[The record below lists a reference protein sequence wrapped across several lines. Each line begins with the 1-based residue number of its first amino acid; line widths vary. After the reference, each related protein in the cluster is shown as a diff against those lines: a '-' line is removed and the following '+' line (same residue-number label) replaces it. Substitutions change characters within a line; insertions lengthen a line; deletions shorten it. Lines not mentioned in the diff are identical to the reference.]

1 MIAERANFGPPGT
14 SPLPSAVGRTALPA
28 NSLTIST
35 LPRAGQPHGERWAFQ
50 FMVEGDI
57 RFISHH
63 DMMRMFQRALA
74 RAALPVRFSEG
85 FNPHPKL
92 SLPLPRPV
100 GIASR
105 SEAIVVEFGQPIE
118 EYDALTRLRR
128 QMPAGIE
135 VQSGRRLEPG
145 ETMQPALV
153 GYRLVLDP
161 EQLPAVGERVA
172 AVLAA
177 NTLEIQRLRHQD
189 GRKPLIEVRK
199 YIVDIHTDDTG
210 VEFTLRVTGSGSVR
224 PGEVLELLGIDAT
237 NFQHRL
243 CRQFVQW
250 QSQRT

>member
-1 MIAERANFGPPGT
+1 LIAERTHLGPLDT
-14 SPLPSAVGRTALPA
+14 APLAPSLGRTGLMRPSPT
-28 NSLTIST
+28 NST
-35 LPRAGQPHGERWAFQ
+35 PPENEQPLRERWAFQ

-57 RFISHH
+57 RFVSHH
-63 DMMRMFQRALA
+63 DMMRTFQRALA

-105 SEAIVVEFGQPIE
+105 AEAIVVEFGQPIE
-118 EYDALTRLRR
+118 AHDTLTRLRG
-128 QMPAGIE
+128 QMPGGIE
-135 VQSGRRLEPG
+135 LLSGRRLEPG

-153 GYRLVLDP
+153 GYRLNLEA
-161 EQLPAVGERVA
+161 EQLPAVGERAAGLLVA
-172 AVLAA
+172 DK
-177 NTLEIQRLRHQD
+177 LEIQRLRHQD
-189 GRKPLIEVRK
+189 GRKLLIEVRK

-224 PGEVLELLGIDAT
+224 PGEVLELLGIDVPT
-237 NFQHRL
+237 FHHRL

-250 QSQRT
+250 HSQKT